1 MGNDYAARI
10 IFDKKCGRRDRVVT
24 PVKITELKGRRIAMD
39 AFNHAHV
46 KMYRANG
53 KVLDAT
59 NLHANRP
66 DLGDRFQVFLWEVL
80 KQNAD
85 LIEEGITPVWVFDG
99 PPHPEKLVL
108 HDRKDEREM
117 RQLNIDIYENRIG
130 SLSIEDDSAPLVEA
144 YKKEL
149 KRETSLLNAEVSA
162 FKSMLYSLGIPY
174 LEMILGDGE
183 EGCSRL
189 VAEGY
194 CAAVYSTD
202 TDNINYG
209 ADVYLKA
216 VSKYGRNG
224 NMIFEA
230 VFRDDVMR
238 ELGFNERQIMDF
250 FIMCGGDYNES
261 IPGVGGGTAYKLLKQ
276 YGCIENIPTT
286 IITPEALTKLRIDV
300 CRRIFAPKQANTL
313 FKSEFNPERDLDL
326 NMERFMKYGI
336 AYLGSKGKDGLV
348 SIFHE
353 RYEKMGVPIKGALKK
368 PETLTIELEPVHSF
382 YGNSAVI
389 SAGIAN
395 AASASF
401 QGPSTN
407 FQQRVVSD
415 DIIILDDDASKEN
428 DDFITL

>member
-1 MGNDYAARI
+1 MGNDYAARV
-10 IFDKKCGRRDRVVT
+10 IFDKKNNRRDRVIT
-24 PVKITELKGRRIAMD
+24 PLKITELKGRRVAMD

-53 KVLDAT
+53 RVLDAT
-59 NLHANRP
+59 NLHTSTP
-66 DLGDRFQVFLWEVL
+66 DKGDRFQVFLWEVL
-80 KQNAD
+80 KQNVD

-108 HDRKDEREM
+108 QDRKDEREI
-117 RQLNIDIYENRIG
+117 RQLNIEIYTDRIN

-144 YKKEL
+144 VKKEL
-149 KRETSLLNAEVSA
+149 KRETSLSSAEVSA

-174 LEMILGDGE
+174 LEMIVGDGE

-209 ADVYLKA
+209 ADVYLKSVA
-216 VSKYGRNG
+216 KYGRKG

-230 VFRDDVMR
+230 VFREDVLK
-238 ELGFNERQIMDF
+238 ELGFDERQLMDF
-250 FIMCGGDYNES
+250 FIMCGGDYSES
-261 IPGVGGGTAYKLLKQ
+261 IPGVGGGTAHKLLKR
-276 YGCIENIPTT
+276 YGCIENIPNT
-286 IITPEALTKLRIDV
+286 IITSDDLVKLRIDI
-300 CRRIFAPKQANTL
+300 CRRIFAPKKASDL
-313 FKSEFNPERDLDL
+313 FKPEFNLERDLDL

-348 SIFHE
+348 SILHGH
-353 RYEKMGVPIKGALKK
+353 YEKIGAPIRGALKK
-368 PETLTIELEPVHSF
+368 PESLIIELEPVHSF
-382 YGNSAVI
+382 YGNSASV

-401 QGPSTN
+401 QGFATN
-407 FQQRVVSD
+407 SQQGSNCD
-415 DIIILDDDASKEN
+415 DIIILDNNTSGDN